1 MLKKFLILLA
11 IFIAGIVSDGFAQAD
26 TAFWFAAPDLQ
37 GNIPSGPG
45 ADRPIFL
52 RISASGSPADVVIS
66 QPANPSFSPVRI
78 SIPANGSRSIDLTLN
93 IAQIEN
99 DATNTVM
106 KKGLLIQSTAVISCY
121 YDIVNTRNG
130 DIFALKG
137 KNALGTRFTVPFQMS
152 FNNRTTEANYNDFVI
167 VATEDNT
174 SVIVNPKTDLVGHP
188 AGVSFPILLNR
199 GETYVCRAATNAP
212 FQRPGGTLVTSNN
225 PISISIK
232 EDLLQYPGFGCAD
245 TGGDQLISDDLAG
258 NEFIV
263 LSGRFTTGNPDYY
276 YVFATENNTIVK
288 VNNVIVKTLNA
299 GEYYNGL
306 LSAESCFVETSGPSQ
321 LLHISGVGCEVGL
334 AIIPSIRC
342 TGSPKVNITRAST
355 PDDENFYLNILA
367 PKDIINDFTLNG
379 DNSLLNAS
387 MFSFVN
393 GSSNLWMYARILVTA
408 ATAGIGGTVT
418 VENKLGK
425 FHAGVIQGGLK
436 TGTGRFGYFSDFS
449 INSVFL
455 SDPKNPSIPISNSM
469 VVCNNGVFALK
480 ATNKQ
485 ATTFTWKGPNG
496 FSSSGDELLLNNFKS
511 IDTGKYTITTSGVG
525 CGNASKSIILEIDEP
540 IADFTFTSNGCEK
553 DSIKFTTSPTAG
565 VRWIWDFGNGKKLDT
580 NSAVIRPVVLN
591 ATGDLPIQLTVGSI
605 GGCFSDIKTKTI
617 SLSSKPLAAYSIP
630 VTTCVNDEIVFED
643 KSTIV
648 TGKIVK
654 WSWNLNDGNGFSP
667 FTNNVSQKKR
677 YNTFGNK
684 QVSLFVESQ
693 TGCKSD
699 TFQMASFVVNPLPKP
714 GFINPEVCLNDKTAQ
729 FMDTTSSADGFN
741 NFSYTWNFN
750 AGAIPVSNGPI
761 FTSANITEK
770 NPAVQ
775 YNEANNYVVKLIVN
789 SRGCIDSVTQAF
801 KVNGANPIPSFDVL
815 KPLELCSKDSIRIE
829 NKSTIDFDNVTRL
842 IVYWDQNDLSKKTV
856 DENPLIGKKYAFNY
870 GDFQTPLSKNNTI
883 RLQAF
888 SGDALS
894 CSKTV
899 DKIININA
907 SPKVSFSNMP
917 GICLDAQPRQ
927 VTEASYDA
935 NVPGTFQYVGAGI
948 NTAGLFNPTTA
959 GAATHLIKYY
969 YQSSSSVC
977 MDSASNSVTVWPLPT
992 ANFNV
997 SALNCEKTSIT
1008 FTSTS
1013 IANAGQLTKWRWNF
1027 NDGTSII
1034 NDATGNPVN
1043 HIFNLYNK
1051 YAVQLVVETSN
1062 GCISKDKVISV
1073 DVHALPRP
1081 IFDLPVV
1088 CLPEGK
1094 AIFTNNT
1101 TIPDGT
1107 ESLMTYLWNF
1117 GDANNT
1123 NPSLLKNGQ
1132 HSFVTTGPFDV
1143 RLKVTSSNGCV
1154 DSLTKKLTTILAQP
1168 KAIFSSEDSICLGDV
1183 LNFADA
1189 SKTNDGRFVKWFWDF
1204 GDSRTGANQDEIYK
1218 YTTSGI
1224 KTIQF
1229 FAQTDLGCYTDTIKK
1244 QVEVFDY
1251 PKVSAGPDLF
1261 VLDDG
1266 KKEIQST
1273 ATGRIISYSW
1283 TPSLY
1288 LSATNVLKPIVV
1300 KPQSDVYYTLK
1311 VTARGGCSSM
1321 DSVKVVSLT
1330 LPKPP
1335 NTFTPNGD
1343 GVNDLWDIKYLDQY
1357 PGCVV
1362 EVYTTAGQ
1370 IIYKN
1375 TGYTSPWD
1383 GTNKGANVAAGTYYY
1398 VIDPKNGRKK
1408 MAGYVT
1414 VWR

>member
-1 MLKKFLILLA
+1 MLKKFFILLA
-11 IFIAGIVSDGFAQAD
+11 IFIVGNVLAGYCQSD

-37 GNIPSGPG
+37 GNIASGPG

-52 RISASGSPADVVIS
+52 RISASSTPADVVIS
-66 QPANPSFSPVRI
+66 QPANPSFTLIKI
-78 SIPANGSRSIDLTLN
+78 SIPANSSRSIDLTLN

-99 DATNTVM
+99 DAVNTYM
-106 KKGLLIQSTAVISCY
+106 DKALLIQSTAVISCY
-121 YDIVNTRNG
+121 YDIVNNRNG

-152 FNNRTTEANYNDFVI
+152 FNNRTSEPNFNDFVI
-167 VATEDNT
+167 LATEDKT
-174 SVIVNPKTDLVGHP
+174 RVIINPKTDLVGHP
-188 AGVSFPILLNR
+188 AGVPFPIFLDRGQTFLL
-199 GETYVCRAATNAP
+199 RAASNAP
-212 FQRPGGTLVTSNN
+212 FQRPGGTLVTATN
-225 PISISIK
+225 PIAISIN

-245 TGGDQLISDDLAG
+245 SGGDQLISDNLAG
-258 NEFIV
+258 TEFIV
-263 LSGRFTTGNPDYY
+263 LRGRFTAGNPDYY
-276 YVFATENNTIVK
+276 YVFATEENTIVK
-288 VNNVIVKTLNA
+288 VNNVVVKTLNA

-306 LSAESCFVETSGPSQ
+306 LSDESCFVETSAPSH
-321 LLHISGVGCEVGL
+321 LLHISGLGCEVGL
-334 AIIPSIRC
+334 AVIPSIKC
-342 TGSPKVNITRAST
+342 TGSPKVNITRASAT
-355 PDDENFYLNILA
+355 EDFYLNILA

-387 MFSFVN
+387 MFSSVI
-393 GSSNLWMYARILVTA
+393 GSSNLWMYARILVSTA
-408 ATAGIGGTVT
+408 TVGVGGTVT

-425 FHAGVIQGGLK
+425 FHAGVVQGVAS
-436 TGTGRFGYFSDFS
+436 GTARYGYFSDFS

-455 SDPKNPSIPISNSM
+455 SDPNNPSIPISNSM
-469 VVCNNGVFALK
+469 VVCNNGVFKLK
-480 ATNKQ
+480 ATNKE
-485 ATTFTWKGPNG
+485 ATSFTWKGPNG
-496 FSSSGDELLLNNFKS
+496 FSSSGDELLINNFKS
-511 IDTGKYTITTSGVG
+511 VDIGKYTVTTSGAG
-525 CGNASKSIILEIDEP
+525 CGNASKSIMLEIDEP
-540 IADFTFTSNGCEK
+540 IADFKFTSNGCEK
-553 DSIKFTTSPTAG
+553 DSIKFFTSAKAG

-580 NSAVIRPVVLN
+580 NSAVIPPVVLN
-591 ATGDLPIQLTVGSI
+591 ATGDLPIQLTVGSL

-617 SLSSKPLAAYSIP
+617 SLSSKPIAAYSIP
-630 VTTCVNDEIVFED
+630 AITCINDEIVFTD
-643 KSTIV
+643 ASTIV
-648 TGKIVK
+648 AGNIVK

-667 FTNNVSQKKR
+667 FINNVSQKKR
-677 YNTFGNK
+677 YTTYGNK

-699 TFQMASFVVNPLPKP
+699 TFQLATFVVNPLPKP

-729 FMDTTSSADGFN
+729 FIDTTSSVDGFT

-750 AGAIPVSNGPI
+750 AGAIPVSNGPM

-801 KVNGANPIPSFDVL
+801 KVNGANPIPAFEVL

-856 DENPLIGKKYAFNY
+856 DENPLIGKKYAFHY
-870 GDFQTPLSKNNTI
+870 GDFQSPLKKNNTI

-894 CSKTV
+894 CSKSV

-907 SPKVSFSNMP
+907 SPKVNFSNMP

-927 VTEASYDA
+927 VTEAKYDA
-935 NVPGTFQYVGAGI
+935 NVPGTFKYVGAGV
-948 NTAGLFNPTTA
+948 NEAGLFNPLTA
-959 GAATHLIKYY
+959 GAASHLIKYY

-977 MDSASNSVTVWPLPT
+977 MDSASNNITVWPLPT
-992 ANFNV
+992 ADFTV
-997 SALNCEKTSIT
+997 SALNCEKSPIT
-1008 FTSTS
+1008 FTSIS
-1013 IANAGQLTKWRWNF
+1013 KANAGQLNKWSWNYGDRNVLS
-1027 NDGTSII
+1027 NDV
-1034 NDATGNPVN
+1034 TGKPVA
-1043 HIFNLYNK
+1043 HIFNVFNK
-1051 YAVQLVVETSN
+1051 YDVQLVVETSN
-1062 GCISKDKVISV
+1062 GCISKAKTISV

-1081 IFDLPVV
+1081 TFELPVV
-1088 CLPEGK
+1088 CLPEGR

-1101 TIPDGT
+1101 SIPDGT
-1107 ESLMTYLWNF
+1107 GSTMTYLWNF
-1117 GDANNT
+1117 GDVNNS
-1123 NPSLLKNGQ
+1123 NPSVLKNGQ
-1132 HSFVTTGPFDV
+1132 HDFVTTGPFDV
-1143 RLKVTSSNGCV
+1143 KLKVASSNACV
-1154 DSLTKKLTTILAQP
+1154 DSLTRKLTTILAQP
-1168 KAIFSSEDSICLGDV
+1168 KAFFSSEDSVCLGDV
-1183 LNFADA
+1183 LHVADG

-1204 GDSRTGANQDEIYK
+1204 GDSRTSLNQDEIYK
-1218 YTTSGI
+1218 YTTAGI

-1229 FAQTDLGCYTDTIKK
+1229 FAQTDLGCYSDTIKK

-1266 KKEIQST
+1266 QKEIQST

-1283 TPSLY
+1283 TPSIY
-1288 LSATNVLKPIVV
+1288 LSSTSILKPFVV
-1300 KPQSDVYYTLK
+1300 KPQTDVYYKLT
-1311 VTARGGCSSM
+1311 VVGRGGCSSM
-1321 DSVKVVSLT
+1321 DSVKVVSLS

-1343 GVNDLWDIKYLDQY
+1343 GVNDVWDIKYLDQY
-1357 PGCVV
+1357 QGCVV
-1362 EVYTTAGQ
+1362 EIYTPAGQ

-1375 TGYTSPWD
+1375 TGYTIPWD
-1383 GTNKGANVAAGTYYY
+1383 GTNKGANVAAGTYYF

-1408 MAGYVT
+1408 IAGYVT